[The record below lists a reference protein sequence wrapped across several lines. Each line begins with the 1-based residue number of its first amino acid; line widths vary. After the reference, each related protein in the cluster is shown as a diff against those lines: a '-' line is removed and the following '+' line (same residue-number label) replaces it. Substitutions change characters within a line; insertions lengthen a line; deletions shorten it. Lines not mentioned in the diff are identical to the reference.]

1 MPNNQMEIKPKYLL
15 FSKIKDKTK
24 LIIISFLI
32 LIIGFLILQ
41 NVISKDSLQ
50 KLEDSKKKTEDK
62 LRSISLYEGHLDG
75 YAAEAESL
83 NVQAESIEKN
93 IEIIRK
99 EKPQNISLDKFFDER
114 VKWLTI

>member
-1 MPNNQMEIKPKYLL
+1 MQNNQMEDKPKYT
-15 FSKIKDKTK
+15 FFNKIKNKAK

-75 YAAEAESL
+75 YVAEATVL
-83 NVQAESIEKN
+83 AEQTASVERAIDLIK
-93 IEIIRK
+93 K

-114 VKWLTI
+114 VK

>member
-1 MPNNQMEIKPKYLL
+1 MEKGPKYT
-15 FSKIKDKTK
+15 FFNKIKDKTK

-50 KLEDSKKKTEDK
+50 KLEESKKKTENK

-75 YAAEAESL
+75 YTAEATHLSE
-83 NVQAESIEKN
+83 QAASVEKT
-93 IEIIRK
+93 IDLIKK
-99 EKPQNISLDKFFDER
+99 EKTQNISLDKFFDER
-114 VKWLTI
+114 VK